1 MSAPKSAAD
10 DQRGE
15 LKTIFRQ
22 YSSRRGISYGLLAF
36 CIQPRTRVELAQF
49 LGVRSTFYA
58 MRRYIRPLIEE
69 GKLAMTIPENPSSR
83 EQRFY
88 TVE

>member
-1 MSAPKSAAD
+1 MTADLSAAKD
-10 DQRGE
+10 RRE
-15 LKTIFRQ
+15 LTTILQQ
-22 YSSRRGISYGLLAF
+22 YSGRRGITYGLLAF
-36 CIQPRTRVELAQF
+36 CVQPRTRVELAQF
-49 LGVRSTFYA
+49 LGIRSTFYA
-58 MRRYIRPLIEE
+58 MRRYVRPLIEE